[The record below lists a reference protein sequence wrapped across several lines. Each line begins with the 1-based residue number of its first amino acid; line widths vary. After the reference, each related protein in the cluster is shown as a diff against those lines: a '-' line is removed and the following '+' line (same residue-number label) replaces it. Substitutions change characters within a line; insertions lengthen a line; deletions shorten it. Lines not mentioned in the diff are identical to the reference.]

1 MALLRP
7 GLSPQKLQ
15 TFEIAEP
22 LPTHWRPATC
32 AEVECEAQVRGWR
45 TTCDLGT
52 DLGVRQAR
60 YIRDKAGRHF
70 THEFSGDGKMI
81 TFTFPAGQQCFT
93 PHRVSLG
100 RPALFVVRRGG
111 HRDSAGRHGG
121 PRPRP
126 VTAWPGARVFDR
138 PDQWADDLHEATD
151 RVAAARQRG

>member
-7 GLSPQKLQ
+7 SLPPQALQ

-22 LPTHWRPATC
+22 LPTHWRPASC
-32 AEVECEAQVRGWR
+32 AEVECEAHAHGWR
-45 TTCDLGT
+45 TTCDLTT

-70 THEFSGDGKMI
+70 THEFSGDGKLI
-81 TFTFPAGQQCFT
+81 TFTFSAGQQCFT
-93 PHRVSLG
+93 PHRVSVG

-111 HRDSAGRHGG
+111 HRDPHG
-121 PRPRP
+121 PRPVRHL
-126 VTAWPGARVFDR
+126 PGVRVFDR

>member
-1 MALLRP
+1 MAILRP
-7 GLSPQKLQ
+7 ALPPQALQ

-22 LPTHWRPATC
+22 LPTHWRPASC
-32 AEVECEAQVRGWR
+32 AEVECEAHAHGWR
-45 TTCDLGT
+45 TAIDLGT

-81 TFTFPAGQQCFT
+81 TFTFPAGQTCFT
-93 PHRVSLG
+93 PHRVPVG

-111 HRDSAGRHGG
+111 HRDSNSGR
-121 PRPRP
+121 PIR
-126 VTAWPGARVFDR
+126 ALPGVRVFDR

-151 RVAAARQRG
+151 RVVAARQRG

>member
-7 GLSPQKLQ
+7 GLPARALQ

-32 AEVECEAQVRGWR
+32 AEVECQAHAHGWR
-45 TTCDLGT
+45 TTIDLRT

-81 TFTFPAGQQCFT
+81 TFTFPAGQTCFT
-93 PHRVSLG
+93 PHRVQLG

-111 HRDSAGRHGG
+111 HRDAVGVRGA
-121 PRPRP
+121 RPRP
-126 VTAWPGARVFDR
+126 IRSLPGARVFDR

-151 RVAAARQRG
+151 RMIAARQRG